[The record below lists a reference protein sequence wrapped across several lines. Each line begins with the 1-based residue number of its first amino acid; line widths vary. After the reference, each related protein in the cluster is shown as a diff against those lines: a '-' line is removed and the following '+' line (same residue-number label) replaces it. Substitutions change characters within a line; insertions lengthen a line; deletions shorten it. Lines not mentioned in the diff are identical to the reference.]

1 MALFDKDKREARQQ
15 ERATR
20 KEEKATMKR
29 AEAMASAIEKKP
41 TVVEEETTVVEPQPK
56 PVGVTVVEGANPATS
71 EQQKTTTFT
80 PEQVQQAKS
89 YGTGDAILNTLNS
102 APKSGE
108 IILDSVYNDPNSTA
122 EDLQKIKPLAKVADQ
137 EEEKEKANLQNQIYQ
152 GPASGIVNA
161 TSTMLQNIGEQPQ
174 KPSYLGG
181 TTTKDQVA
189 KDLANSIPA
198 GVIEKLGVQDYY
210 PQVGR
215 DVAVGTFTGS
225 RIGSQTIYSGAGVL
239 LPQGLYDERKRALA
253 KAAQE
258 KQKKIE
264 EYLKIGDTLPQFNRE
279 YKNYAYNTLVNYA
292 EKHNYNP
299 NSLFKDREFMNE
311 KYRLETLGKEIEYVG
326 GIVDNVFEKYQSKD
340 GKPGSFVPDDVMK
353 DAIDF
358 RSGIADMD
366 NVLSGKSK
374 ILDLGKRLK
383 TYTNGT
389 TWADGRLS
397 EWKSKPTELPINLKN
412 QEKMTIEDLNKIQD
426 EIKRVR
432 ISGDHDSYVT
442 AISKHYKLD
451 PQVIDSWIAMNMPG
465 ASDKDKEFV
474 SENLNKYILSQMPD
488 DSIETKIESLNNKNI
503 DWARLKE
510 NQRQFNL
517 EYARKREEGKTHWQ
531 VRKEEMNFV
540 DKETGKPMSLIIE
553 DLKNKGI
560 KGDQL
565 NKQILNVAKRNGI
578 QSATID
584 PYTNSLVI
592 KEPASENEN
601 KNPKGV
607 NNSSLWVNLKEQVIK
622 DGKKTFKYFSV
633 KAIDLDDIDL
643 KKRKIA
649 FEDDTHFTPEIQKKI
664 KTAIK
669 DNKLKMQVNSYDI
682 GYGYADPSK
691 GDIITI
697 NPENISG
704 YNSNRMV
711 YVKKDKGTL
720 KSEFLIE
727 GGKKVD
733 VPLPGTFYVK
743 NEFSSDPGTNAADKN
758 WGQGIKSEPGFPLG
772 QGRVTETSTYSSSSG
787 ED

>member
-1 MALFDKDKREARQQ
+1 
-15 ERATR
+15 
-20 KEEKATMKR
+20 MKR
-29 AEAMASAIEKKP
+29 AEAKAAAVDNKP
-41 TVVEEETTVVEPQPK
+41 VVVEEETTVVK
-56 PVGVTVVEGANPATS
+56 PRDTTPGITIVEGAPDERT
-71 EQQKTTTFT
+71 QQKTTVFT
-80 PEQVQQAKS
+80 PEQVKS
-89 YGTGDAILNTLNS
+89 YGTGDALLNTLNS
-102 APKSGE
+102 APKSGQ

-122 EDLQKIKPLAKVADQ
+122 EDLQNVKPLAKVANQ
-137 EEEKEKANLQNQIYQ
+137 EEEKEKANIENEVYS
-152 GPASGIVNA
+152 GPGASNVNLIPNA
-161 TSTMLQNIGEQPQ
+161 TSSTLTNIGEQQ
-174 KPSYLGG
+174 GKPSFATTG
-181 TTTKDQVA
+181 TKQDVNKGMEEQYKREA
-189 KDLANSIPA
+189 ESIPA

-210 PQVGR
+210 PQIGR

-239 LPQGLYDERKRALA
+239 LPQGLYDARKRALA
-253 KAAQE
+253 SAAQE

-264 EYLKIGDTLPQFNRE
+264 EYLKIGDTLPQFNQR
-279 YKNYAYNTLVNYA
+279 YKDYAYNTLVNYA
-292 EKHNYNP
+292 EKHNYDP
-299 NSLFKDREFMNE
+299 NALFKDRDFMNE

-326 GIVDNVFEKYQSKD
+326 GIADDVFEKYQSKD

-353 DAIDF
+353 AAIDF
-358 RSGIADMD
+358 RSGVADMD
-366 NVLSGKSK
+366 AVLSGKSSV
-374 ILDLGKRLK
+374 LDTGKKLK

-389 TWADGRLS
+389 TWADGRLN

-772 QGRVTETSTYSSSSG
+772 QGRVTETSTYSSSS
-787 ED
+787 E

>member
-1 MALFDKDKREARQQ
+1 MAKKRRDEATPEEQ
-15 ERATR
+15 EMMRRADA
-20 KEEKATMKR
+20 KAST
-29 AEAMASAIEKKP
+29 IGTQP
-41 TVVEEETTVVEPQPK
+41 TVSEEEVVVEQPKEK
-56 PVGVTVVEGANPATS
+56 PVGVTVVEAAPPYGVG
-71 EQQKTTTFT
+71 EQKTTTFT
-80 PEQVQQAKS
+80 PEQVKS
-89 YGTGDAILNTLNS
+89 YGTGDALLNTLNS
-102 APKSGE
+102 APKSGQ
-108 IILDSVYNDPNSTA
+108 IILDSVYNDPKSTA
-122 EDLQKIKPLAKVADQ
+122 EDLKNVKPLAEVANQ
-137 EEEKEKANLQNQIYQ
+137 EEEKEKANIENQIYS
-152 GPASGIVNA
+152 GPGASNVNLIPNA
-161 TSTMLQNIGEQPQ
+161 TSSTLTNIGEQQ
-174 KPSYLGG
+174 GNPSFATTG
-181 TTTKDQVA
+181 TKEDVSKGMEEQYKREA
-189 KDLANSIPA
+189 EYIPS

-210 PQVGR
+210 PQIGR

-239 LPQGLYDERKRALA
+239 LPQGLYDARKRALA
-253 KAAQE
+253 SAAQE

-299 NSLFKDREFMNE
+299 DALFKDRDFMNE

-326 GIVDNVFEKYQSKD
+326 GIADNVFEKYQSKD

-353 DAIDF
+353 AAIDF
-358 RSGIADMD
+358 RSGVADMD
-366 NVLSGKSK
+366 AILSGKSS
-374 ILDLGKRLK
+374 ILDVGKRLK

-426 EIKRVR
+426 EIKRVK

-510 NQRQFNL
+510 NQRQFDL
-517 EYARKREEGKTHWQ
+517 EYKRKREEGKTHWQ
-531 VRKEEMNFV
+531 VRREEMNFV
-540 DKETGKPMSLIIE
+540 DKQTGKPMSLIIE

-565 NKQILNVAKRNGI
+565 NKQILNVARRNGI
-578 QSATID
+578 RNATID

-643 KKRKIA
+643 NKRKIA

-669 DNKLKMQVNSYDI
+669 DNKLTMQVNSYDI
-682 GYGYADPSK
+682 GYGYANPSK
-691 GDIITI
+691 GDITTI

-720 KSEFLIE
+720 RSQFLVE

-772 QGRVTETSTYSSSSG
+772 QGRVTETSTYSSSS
-787 ED
+787 EEE